1 MGNWRTKAL
10 LCAMWSLLVV
20 YNMVDVYQTWLL
32 IELGAVEVNPLI
44 DFVIGHIGLWGVAI
58 FKMFWLMLLG
68 YGIVYNEMKG
78 RAENVRGH
86 HQF

>member
-1 MGNWRTKAL
+1 
-10 LCAMWSLLVV
+10 MWSLLVV